1 MSARSDRHKRSRE
14 LGEHEPPPTVSRSGS
29 SKAKRRIATV
39 YDAVAGRV
47 GLNGFLTSEQV
58 ASENLLPSKPEEV
71 LLRRVGAPD
80 AVSHDYYHADERL
93 NSRQSLPDSDLLKAI
108 HAYSSEFYTAAT
120 EDGGLIDLRS
130 FDETALL
137 ALGIL
142 LEEATNEALN
152 GGKDTMLLE
161 PEGTQDQLPALDV
174 GQKHVLGRVKPRVV
188 QVQQLEAQVR
198 REDDDS
204 DELALEASPRK
215 KRRGIRQLRFAEF
228 SQDR

>member
-1 MSARSDRHKRSRE
+1 MSARSNRQKRSRE
-14 LGEHEPPPTVSRSGS
+14 LVEHEPPPIVSRSGS
-29 SKAKRRIATV
+29 TKAKRRIATV
-39 YDAVAGRV
+39 YDAVAGRI

-71 LLRRVGAPD
+71 LLRRVNAPD
-80 AVSHDYYHADERL
+80 AVSHEYYHADERL

-120 EDGGLIDLRS
+120 EEGGLIDFRS

-142 LEEATNEALN
+142 LEEATKEAIN
-152 GGKDTMLLE
+152 GGKDMMLLE
-161 PEGTQDQLPALDV
+161 PEATEDQLPALDI
-174 GQKHVLGRVKPRVV
+174 GQKQLLGRVKPRVV
-188 QVQQLEAQVR
+188 QVQQQEAQVR

>member
-1 MSARSDRHKRSRE
+1 MSARSDRRKRSRE
-14 LGEHEPPPTVSRSGS
+14 LGEHERPLTVSRSGS
-29 SKAKRRIATV
+29 TKAKRRIATV
-39 YDAVAGRV
+39 YDAVAGRI

-80 AVSHDYYHADERL
+80 AVMHEYYHADERL
-93 NSRQSLPDSDLLKAI
+93 SSHQSLPDSDLLKAI

-120 EDGGLIDLRS
+120 EDGGLIDFRS

-152 GGKDTMLLE
+152 GGKDMMLLE
-161 PEGTQDQLPALDV
+161 PEGTEDQLPGLDI
-174 GQKHVLGRVKPRVV
+174 GQKHVLGRVKPRVL
-188 QVQQLEAQVR
+188 QVQQPEAQVR

-215 KRRGIRQLRFAEF
+215 RRRGIRQLRFAEF